1 MVDEILEVSEVV
13 ALLRPMFDIML
24 TTPELATLTV
34 EIVSINDVT
43 GSALDGDDLV
53 EQNSAAVRWRILHE
67 RGWSGGLWVEG
78 GPDALVR
85 NVQSYLQDF
94 IAESEFGWGQLRGP
108 RDLP

>member
-1 MVDEILEVSEVV
+1 MVDEILEVSEVI
-13 ALLRPMFDIML
+13 ALLRPMFHVML

-34 EIVSINDVT
+34 EIVSIDDVT
-43 GSALDGDDLV
+43 GPALDGDDLV
-53 EQNSAAVRWRILHE
+53 EQNSAVVRWRILHE
-67 RGWSGGLWVEG
+67 RGWSGGLWVED

-85 NVQSYLQDF
+85 NVQSDLQDF